1 MYTQGP
7 SGHPY
12 WLKTNCSQPHAA
24 VRFRH
29 AAIWEACELSSK
41 GALSS
46 KNCELSCSENES
58 TFPTG
63 HTFPTSPAGLFG
75 WQCGA
80 LGAQRGGG
88 GGGWHGTAPCSV
100 IVAGVTLAKL
110 PTAEDIRPD
119 A

>member
-46 KNCELSCSENES
+46 KNCELSCSENEFE
-58 TFPTG
+58 TDEPE
-63 HTFPTSPAGLFG
+63 PPMSPFSEMFELTPVNVPV
-75 WQCGA
+75 A
-80 LGAQRGGG
+80 LVMRPD
-88 GGGWHGTAPCSV
+88 T
-100 IVAGVTLAKL
+100 
-110 PTAEDIRPD
+110 TAE
-119 A
+119 